1 MTARAPLLDPR
12 IREAVLAALRARV
25 PGYLPEWRD
34 PALADG
40 ESSDAGQGLLT
51 TLAYLRNVLGDA
63 LNRAPGRSKLA
74 FLETLGHTLLPGQP
88 ARVPLVFSLLDTAP
102 QDVVLPARSQVA
114 AKLPAPPA
122 SLESESDATRA
133 PEAPR
138 YFTTRTV
145 TLTRAKLAALYSSDP
160 RIDAYAD
167 HAQKATRG
175 FVAFD
180 ALQPSPHEL
189 YLGHDEFYALAGTA
203 EISLSFD
210 MAGAEYADR
219 HLALEW
225 EYLSQDGWL
234 ALSVEEDSTARLTR
248 DGRIRLRK
256 GCGPDGKRDK
266 IMQRES
272 YWIRARVGAK
282 PPSARVLEARSN
294 GSLVLDR
301 AGALLPG
308 DAVTIDGEA
317 MATVTTAIDRL
328 IRLDRVLPGLEPPPP
343 AEPPNKPDLWLR
355 LADAAPPLSAESET
369 LLGAPPRIDVVR
381 TRVGFTKSGL
391 KPEAAYAD
399 SAPLDTENVF
409 FPFGLQPAKF
419 DTFYIGSAETFK
431 RRGAQ
436 VEVAIAMKQ
445 PGKAD
450 TDDGLTLAY
459 EYYDGVRW
467 RALSTSLPTKL
478 DDATDRFQNSGAIRF
493 KCPEDWAEC
502 AVNGDKNHWL
512 RIRID
517 GGGYGKPLQ
526 LEVGAGGAV
535 NAVASSLK
543 PPAILR
549 LTLSYTY
556 FTPSQLLDHA
566 VAYNGFVF
574 RDHSHDVRWTRR
586 PFTPF
591 LSNEEREPALHFGF
605 DRKLPSGLIG
615 LYADVAESSDSDPP
629 VSPYVWEYRS
639 AEGWSELTVA
649 DETSG
654 LRRSGMIQFVG
665 VPDAEA
671 IDGLGGALYRIRA
684 RLKPGER
691 LQSAQVRALWLNAVW
706 GSQGESVL
714 REVIGRS
721 DGNPDQVMSLPERR
735 LPVLAGELVEV
746 REWAGRGPGWR
757 GAAEG
762 VPESDLRFERDPV
775 SNDPIALWVRWT
787 PREHLF
793 QAGADERSYALEPTR
808 GRLLFGGDGYGRIPP
823 AGALV
828 ALSFITAVDESG
840 NVPAHTITEM
850 RTGIAHVQAVD
861 NPVAAEGGAN
871 AETVASAAVR
881 APQRLRHR
889 GRALTTSD
897 YEWLAREASPAVAR
911 ARCLALTG
919 AEGRVQYGHVSLA
932 IVPRG
937 AQRLPLPSAGLRR
950 RVRDFLAA
958 QAPAAVASRLRVIGP
973 RYVEIGVVAQVIVT
987 DPERA
992 AWVEASLR
1000 RRLDAWLHPTLGGP
1014 QGEGWPFGAT
1024 VYLSDIAA
1032 LVEATVGVDVASR
1045 VALRADGGCIGD
1057 AYALPRDALVA
1068 AGIHELK
1075 IELAAEAR
1083 HAAA

>member
-1 MTARAPLLDPR
+1 MTTRAPLLDPR
-12 IREAVLAALRARV
+12 AREAVLGALRARV
-25 PGYLPEWRD
+25 PGYLPEWLDVDAER
-34 PALADG
+34 A
-40 ESSDAGQGLLT
+40 DAGQGLLAA
-51 TLAYLRNVLGDA
+51 LAYLRNVLGDA
-63 LNRAPGRSKLA
+63 LNRAPGRAKLA
-74 FLETLGHTLLPGQP
+74 FLESLGHTLLPGQP
-88 ARVPLVFSLLDTAP
+88 ARVPLVFTLLETAP

-114 AKLPAPPA
+114 AQLPPPPA
-122 SLESESDATRA
+122 SLESNGGASTRT

-167 HAQKATRG
+167 HAARTTQG
-175 FVAFD
+175 FVTFD
-180 ALQPSPHEL
+180 ALQASPHEL

-203 EISLSFD
+203 EIALSFD

-225 EYLSQDGWL
+225 EYLSKDGWL

-256 GCGPDGKRDK
+256 RCGPDGKLDK
-266 IMQRES
+266 IMERES

-282 PPSARVLEARSN
+282 PPAARVLELRPD

-301 AGALLPG
+301 AGALLQG
-308 DAVTIDGEA
+308 DMVTIDGETTT
-317 MATVTTAIDRL
+317 TVTTVLDRL
-328 IRLDRVLPGLEPPPP
+328 IRLDRTLPGLEP
-343 AEPPNKPDLWLR
+343 DMWLR
-355 LADAAPPLSAESET
+355 VADATPPLSAESET
-369 LLGAPPRIDVVR
+369 LLGAPPQIDVVR

-391 KPEAAYAD
+391 KPEAAYAN

-419 DTFYIGSAETFK
+419 TTFFIGSEETFK

-436 VEVAIAMKQ
+436 VEIAITLKASQ
-445 PGKAD
+445 FGKVGSN
-450 TDDGLTLAY
+450 GLTLGY
-459 EYYDGVRW
+459 EYYNGERW
-467 RALSTSLPTKL
+467 QPLSTSLPTKL
-478 DDATDRFQNSGAIRF
+478 DDATDRFQQNGVISF
-493 KCPEDWAEC
+493 KCPDDWAEC
-502 AVNGDKNHWL
+502 AVNGDKNYWL

-517 GGGYGKPLQ
+517 NGDYGKPLQ
-526 LEVGAGGAV
+526 LEVGTNASGDPVV
-535 NAVASSLK
+535 NAVASSLQ
-543 PPAILR
+543 PPAIAE

-556 FTPSQLLDHA
+556 FTPSQLLSHC

-574 RDHSHDVRWTRR
+574 RDHSQDIRWTRR

-615 LYADVAESSDSDPP
+615 LYADVAESSEGDPP
-629 VSPYVWEYRS
+629 VSPFVWEYRT
-639 AEGWSELTVA
+639 AEGWSELTVV

-665 VPDAEA
+665 ASDAEA
-671 IDGLGGALYRIRA
+671 IDGLGGVLYRIRA
-684 RLKPGER
+684 RLKPGDR
-691 LQSAQVRALWLNAVW
+691 LQAASVRALWINAVW

-735 LPVLAGELVEV
+735 LPVLDGELVEV
-746 REWAGRGPGWR
+746 REWVGRGPGWR
-757 GAAEG
+757 GVVEG

-775 SNDPIALWVRWT
+775 SSEPTAVWVRWK
-787 PREHLF
+787 PRQHLF

-823 AGALV
+823 AGAQV
-828 ALSFITAVDESG
+828 ALSFITAVDETG

-871 AETVASAAVR
+871 SEAVAEAAVR

-889 GRALTTSD
+889 GRALATSD

-919 AEGRVQYGHVSLA
+919 AEGRVQHGHVTVA

-958 QAPAAVASRLRVIGP
+958 QAPATVASRLRVIGP
-973 RYVEIGVVAQVIVT
+973 RYVEIGVVAQLVVA

-992 AWVEASLR
+992 ALIEASLR
-1000 RRLDAWLHPTLGGP
+1000 RRLDAWLHPTLGGA

-1024 VYLSDIAA
+1024 VYLSDIAT
-1032 LVEATVGVDVASR
+1032 LVETTDGVDVASR

-1057 AYALPRDALVA
+1057 AYTLPRGALVA

-1075 IELAAEAR
+1075 LELAMEAG

>member
-12 IREAVLAALRARV
+12 TREAVLTALRARA
-25 PGYLPEWRD
+25 PGYLPEWVD
-34 PALADG
+34 P
-40 ESSDAGQGLLT
+40 ESIDAGQGFLS
-51 TLAYLRNVLGDA
+51 TLAYLRHVLGDA
-63 LNRAPGRSKLA
+63 LNRAPGRAKLA

-88 ARVPLVFSLLDTAP
+88 ARVPLVFTLLETAP

-114 AKLPAPPA
+114 AQLPPPPA
-122 SLESESDATRA
+122 SLEADSGATTRT
-133 PEAPR
+133 PDAPR

-145 TLTRAKLAALYSSDP
+145 MLTRAKLAALYSSDP
-160 RIDAYAD
+160 RIDAYVD
-167 HAQKATRG
+167 HAARITQG

-180 ALQPSPHEL
+180 GLQTSPHEL
-189 YLGHDEFYALAGTA
+189 YLGHDEFYALAGMA

-219 HLALEW
+219 RMALEW
-225 EYLSQDGWL
+225 EYLSKDGWL

-256 GCGPDGKRDK
+256 NCGPDGKRGK
-266 IMQRES
+266 VMGRES
-272 YWIRARVGAK
+272 YWIRARVGAR
-282 PPSARVLEARSN
+282 PPAARVLEVRSD

-301 AGALLPG
+301 AGALLQG
-308 DAVTIDGEA
+308 DAVTIDGELR
-317 MATVTTAIDRL
+317 ATVATVLDRL
-328 IRLDRVLPGLEPPPP
+328 IRLDLHLPGLQE
-343 AEPPNKPDLWLR
+343 DVWLR
-355 LADAAPPLSAESET
+355 LANATPPLSADNEM
-369 LLGAPPRIDVVR
+369 LLGAPPQIDVIR
-381 TRVGFTKSGL
+381 TRVGFTKAGL
-391 KPEAAYAD
+391 KPEAAYTD

-419 DTFYIGSAETFK
+419 TTFFIGSEETFK
-431 RRGAQ
+431 RRGAN
-436 VEVAIAMKQ
+436 VEIAIVLKQ
-445 PGKAD
+445 EGKEGNN
-450 TDDGLTLAY
+450 GLTLGY
-459 EYYDGVRW
+459 EYYNGERW
-467 RALSTSLPTKL
+467 QPLSTSLPTKL
-478 DDATDRFQNSGAIRF
+478 DDASNRFQDDGVISF

-517 GGGYGKPLQ
+517 GGDYGQPLQ
-526 LEVGAGGAV
+526 LQVGTDSSGNPVV

-543 PPAILR
+543 PPAIIR

-556 FTPSQLLDHA
+556 FTPSKLLDHC

-591 LSNEEREPALHFGF
+591 LSNEEREPAFHFGF
-605 DRKLPSGLIG
+605 DRKLPPGLIG
-615 LYADVAESSDSDPP
+615 LYADVAESNEGDQP
-629 VSPYVWEYRS
+629 VSPFVWEYRT

-691 LQSAQVRALWLNAVW
+691 LQAAAVRALWMNAVW

-746 REWAGRGPGWR
+746 REWAGHGPGWR
-757 GAAEG
+757 GAVEG
-762 VPESDLRFERDPV
+762 LPESDLRFERDPV
-775 SNDPIALWVRWT
+775 SNEPVAVWVRWN

-793 QAGADERSYALEPTR
+793 QAGMDERSYALEPSR

-828 ALSFITAVDESG
+828 ALSFITAVDETG
-840 NVPAHTITEM
+840 NVPAHAITEM
-850 RTGIAHVQAVD
+850 RTGIAYVQAVD

-871 AETVASAAVR
+871 SERVAEAAVR
-881 APQRLRHR
+881 APQRQRHR
-889 GRALTTSD
+889 GRTLTVSD

-919 AEGRVQYGHVSLA
+919 VEGHAQPGHVSVA
-932 IVPRG
+932 IVPSG

-950 RVRDFLAA
+950 RVREFLVAR
-958 QAPAAVASRLRVIGP
+958 APATMASRLRVIRP
-973 RYVEIGVVAQVIVT
+973 RYVEIGVVAQLIVA
-987 DPERA
+987 DPGRA

-1000 RRLDAWLHPTLGGP
+1000 RRLDAWFHPTLGGAA
-1014 QGEGWPFGAT
+1014 GEGWAFGAT

-1032 LVEATVGVDVASR
+1032 LIESTPGIDVASR

-1057 AYALPRDALVA
+1057 AHTLPHDALVA

-1075 IELAAEAR
+1075 LELPAEVQ